1 MDRPSYMGIAQMF
14 AAAGQPD
21 GLKAIFPQ
29 VPGADVYRD
38 VVAFGG
44 QIDAGF
50 IPLWLGLVTVT
61 GLIPPTTPPTDLSP
75 LKTRG
80 PLIGGAGAQAGH
92 RDRVDRGGPVG
103 DCTLGHRRRSRS
115 RCVRTEPDE

>member
-38 VVAFGG
+38 VVAVGG
-44 QIDAGF
+44 QIDA
-50 IPLWLGLVTVT
+50 
-61 GLIPPTTPPTDLSP
+61 DS
-75 LKTRG
+75 
-80 PLIGGAGAQAGH
+80 
-92 RDRVDRGGPVG
+92 
-103 DCTLGHRRRSRS
+103 SRS
-115 RCVRTEPDE
+115 GSAWSPSPD